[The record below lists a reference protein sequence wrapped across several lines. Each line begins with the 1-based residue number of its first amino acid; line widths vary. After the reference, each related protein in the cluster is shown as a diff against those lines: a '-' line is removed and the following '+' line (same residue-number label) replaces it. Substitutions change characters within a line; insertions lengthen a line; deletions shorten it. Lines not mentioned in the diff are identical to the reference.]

1 MRIKMTIL
9 QSIQTYIE
17 DHYPCCSPVL
27 KDEELLINQPH
38 ASISSTQAHKGWLH
52 LEDKLKQ
59 KYVGINVERI
69 RHQIHVT
76 TR

>member
-1 MRIKMTIL
+1 MTIL
-9 QSIQTYIE
+9 ESIQTYIE
-17 DHYPCCSPVL
+17 KHYPCCAPVL
-27 KDEELLINQPH
+27 RDDELLINQPH
-38 ASISSTQAHKGWLH
+38 LSISSIKAYKGWLR

-76 TR
+76 IQ